1 MNLLPVALANG
12 DVIIGII
19 IAIFWILAQLANRK
33 AGKNAPPQTPSAPG
47 DPTNPQDEIRK
58 FFEQLEKGLSG
69 DQTPE
74 TAEPPPPPSQPA
86 ERPTTMPRPPEA
98 RPVFPPPRV
107 PAPAVVQVSR
117 PARTVL
123 AEPQPSPAEL
133 ELQRKQILLALER
146 EAALRAVRHISAGTG
161 PATRCGALGEQL
173 RNPSSLRQMILASEI
188 LSKPVGLR
196 LQPPLI

>member
-19 IAIFWILAQLANRK
+19 IAIFWIAAQLANRK
-33 AGKNAPPQTPSAPG
+33 AGKNAPPQPPSAPG

-69 DQTPE
+69 DQTQE
-74 TAEPPPPPSQPA
+74 TAEPPPPAPRPP
-86 ERPTTMPRPPEA
+86 ERPTVMPRPPES
-98 RPVFPPPRV
+98 RSVPPPPRV

-146 EAALRAVRHISAGTG
+146 EAALRAVRKSSSGTG
-161 PATRCGALGEQL
+161 PATRCGALGAQL
-173 RNPSSLRQMILASEI
+173 RHPSSLRQMILASEI
-188 LSKPVGLR
+188 LAKPVGLR
-196 LQPPLI
+196 VLPPLT